1 MAASDL
7 GADARVLW
15 RLLRGQPNRGCHAE
29 RLQAFYAP
37 QADRYDAF
45 RASLLHG
52 RQELIDSLEISAG
65 DRVVELGC
73 GTGSSLERIGE
84 KIGSLASLQMVDL
97 CPALLDLARQ
107 RAARYANVQVVEA
120 DATFWQPDEPVDIV
134 FLSYALT
141 MIPDWS
147 AVIANAHAMLRPGG
161 RIGLVD
167 FHLPT
172 PGGALSNFFGETGLV
187 MTGFICRPNICPPCA
202 AVLSN
207 AAATNCGPV
216 CHICRDFGRRITCS
230 SANAPPNNVREPR
243 SPGDLRC

>member
-15 RLLRGQPNRGCHAE
+15 RLLRGQPNHGCHAE

-45 RASLLHG
+45 RAGLLHG
-52 RQELIDSLEISAG
+52 RQELIDGLELSAG
-65 DRVVELGC
+65 ARVVELGC

-97 CPALLDLARQ
+97 CPALLDLAHQ
-107 RAARYANVQVVEA
+107 RAARYGNVQVVEA

-172 PGGALSNFFGETGLV
+172 PGGALSNYFWRSWFGHDGVHLSSEHLPALRSRFVERRCHELRAGVPYLP
-187 MTGFICRPNICPPCA
+187 GFRAPYYLF
-202 AVLSN
+202 V
-207 AAATNCGPV
+207 GE
-216 CHICRDFGRRITCS
+216 R
-230 SANAPPNNVREPR
+230 SAE
-243 SPGDLRC
+243 

>member
-52 RQELIDSLEISAG
+52 RQVLIDSLEISAG
-65 DRVVELGC
+65 ARVVELGC

-120 DATFWQPDEPVDIV
+120 DATFWQPEEPVDIV

-172 PGGALSNFFGETGLV
+172 PGGALSNFFWRNWFGHDGVHLSSEHLPALRSRFVERRCHELRAGVPYLPGFRAPYYLFVGE
-187 MTGFICRPNICPPCA
+187 R
-202 AVLSN
+202 
-207 AAATNCGPV
+207 
-216 CHICRDFGRRITCS
+216 
-230 SANAPPNNVREPR
+230 SAE
-243 SPGDLRC
+243 